1 MSAAAA
7 YDEDDLSPWRAGVEG
22 GPVVGFE
29 VVFVGYVV
37 GAGEVVLREEEL
49 EEVREGGG
57 CGGEGC
63 EGFFSLGLGFCGGGG
78 RGEGGEGLHCRRGF
92 VGFLV

>member
-1 MSAAAA
+1 
-7 YDEDDLSPWRAGVEG
+7 VEG

-37 GAGEVVLREEEL
+37 SAEEAVLGEEEL
-49 EEVREGGG
+49 DEVCEGGG
-57 CGGEGC
+57 FGKEGC
-63 EGFFSLGLGFCGGGG
+63 EGFFSLGLGFCGGRG